1 VSTSGSLRITARHE
15 LVDEFVAS
23 FARWVSGGDEESLF
37 VVTDEPRPLGMR
49 LAFLIQLKGGAP
61 VMRGEAEIV
70 AAYRGGDGP
79 RGQNGNTLRILE
91 MDAGS
96 REVFQRLVERAG
108 RHDSGTAP
116 PEVARFRRAMLAA
129 GGALLLG
136 AVVLIA
142 ALVAG
147 P

>member
-1 VSTSGSLRITARHE
+1 MSSSGSLRITTSHE
-15 LVDEFVAS
+15 IVDEFVAS
-23 FARWVSGGDEESLF
+23 FSRWVSRGAEESLF
-37 VVTDEPRPLGMR
+37 VITDEPRPLGMR
-49 LAFLIQLKGGAP
+49 IAFLIQLKGGAP

-91 MDAGS
+91 MDPSS
-96 REVFQRLVERAG
+96 RAVFLKLLERAEG
-108 RHDSGTAP
+108 RPTPS
-116 PEVARFRRAMLAA
+116 PEEAVRFRRALHAA